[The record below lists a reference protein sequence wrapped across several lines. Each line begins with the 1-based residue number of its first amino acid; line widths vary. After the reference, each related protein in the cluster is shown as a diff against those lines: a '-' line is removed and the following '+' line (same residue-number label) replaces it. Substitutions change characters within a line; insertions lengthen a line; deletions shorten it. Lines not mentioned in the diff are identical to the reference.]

1 MSAPAQRREIDLH
14 RRVCVIRPDTI
25 DIRPARSAA
34 VVPLIGFLLGVF
46 AFVAV
51 LFWLER
57 LPFAL
62 ALLLMGAAIVLVPL
76 SGMGFVYSVYG
87 ANVVIDRRKGTAVWQ
102 QGLLGMGVGR
112 IGDFINGEHIA
123 KVSDLPWAVTY
134 SHPNSPSFAR
144 APQHPA
150 VAYEMIGDLVILGIL
165 AFLWRRQPKTGVIFA
180 SAFLLYSVMRF
191 FVSFLRIDSKEPLLG
206 LTTPELTA
214 VIVGPLAALVLL
226 FFLLRREPEYDPEQ
240 AVAPRSKTQLSRA
253 ERRRRL
259 RSGS

>member
-87 ANVVIDRRKGTAVWQ
+87 ANVVIDKRKQSALWQ
-102 QGLLGMGVGR
+102 QGLFGMGVGTKELVPFWKMER
-112 IGDFINGEHIA
+112 LEIEEISREPQADGAQDFAQYELRLLKASGRLL
-123 KVSDLPWAVTY
+123 SLGQVTV
-134 SHPNSPSFAR
+134 PS
-144 APQHPA
+144 
-150 VAYEMIGDLVILGIL
+150 YL
-165 AFLWRRQPKTGVIFA
+165 AA
-180 SAFLLYSVMRF
+180 
-191 FVSFLRIDSKEPLLG
+191 DG
-206 LTTPELTA
+206 LTRAREIGEAIAAMVEKPLV
-214 VIVGPLAALVLL
+214 VIAGEGP
-226 FFLLRREPEYDPEQ
+226 P
-240 AVAPRSKTQLSRA
+240 
-253 ERRRRL
+253 RRRR
-259 RSGS
+259 RSRRRGPAPTAA

>member
-87 ANVVIDRRKGTAVWQ
+87 ANVVIDKRKQSALWQ
-102 QGLLGMGVGR
+102 QGLFGMGVGTKELVPFAKMER
-112 IGDFINGEHIA
+112 LEIEEISREPQADGAQDFAQYELRLLKASGRML
-123 KVSDLPWAVTY
+123 SLGQVTVPRY
-134 SHPNSPSFAR
+134 LAADGLAR
-144 APQHPA
+144 AR
-150 VAYEMIGDLVILGIL
+150 EIGEAIAAMVEKPLV
-165 AFLWRRQPKTGVIFA
+165 VIA
-180 SAFLLYSVMRF
+180 GEGR
-191 FVSFLRIDSKEPLLG
+191 P
-206 LTTPELTA
+206 
-214 VIVGPLAALVLL
+214 
-226 FFLLRREPEYDPEQ
+226 
-240 AVAPRSKTQLSRA
+240 
-253 ERRRRL
+253 RRRR
-259 RSGS
+259 RSRRRGPAPTAA